1 MKDDVLY
8 LKDIREQ
15 CRDILTETET
25 LTYDEFASRKIY
37 QNGII
42 LSIIIIGEAA
52 KQFSEEFRGKHPE
65 IPVSLL
71 AKTRDKLVHG
81 YQGVDIRTVWN
92 IAVTDVP
99 ELYQSVVKILETE
112 AEKP

>member
-1 MKDDVLY
+1 MMDDVLY
-8 LKDIREQ
+8 LKDIRDQ
-15 CRDILTETET
+15 CHDILAEVEK

-52 KQFSEEFRGKHPE
+52 KQLSAEFRELHPE
-65 IPVSLL
+65 VPVSLL

-81 YQGVDIRTVWN
+81 YQGIDIRTVWQ

-99 ELYQSVVKILETE
+99 ELYQSIVAILEN
-112 AEKP
+112 A